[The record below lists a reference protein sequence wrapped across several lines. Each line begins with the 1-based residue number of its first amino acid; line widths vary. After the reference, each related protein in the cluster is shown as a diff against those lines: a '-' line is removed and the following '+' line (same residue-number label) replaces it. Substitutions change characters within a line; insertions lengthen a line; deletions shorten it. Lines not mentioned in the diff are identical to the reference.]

1 MRKTKRIVGVICLG
15 GGLTFCGYSI
25 SRASLGHSSNVKRNS
40 AITEKP
46 KTRKLST
53 GNWGGQHISME
64 VSARRT
70 TIEYDCAHANIDQP
84 IVLDRHGR
92 FSVSGKQ
99 FPEHGGPV
107 RQEDEEGHPARF
119 SGKVTGNTMSLKV
132 ENSTTRELIGNFT
145 VVYGAPP
152 RLFKCK

>member
-1 MRKTKRIVGVICLG
+1 MRCTQRTV
-15 GGLTFCGYSI
+15 
-25 SRASLGHSSNVKRNS
+25 S
-40 AITEKP
+40 AICFTAALVFSGSANSHARLRQLSYTRADAPVSEKP
-46 KTRKLST
+46 RTKPLPT
-53 GNWGGQHISME
+53 GTWGGPHIRLE
-64 VSARRT
+64 VTARHT
-70 TIEYDCAHANIDQP
+70 TIEYDCAHATIDQP
-84 IVLDRHGR
+84 IILDRQGR

-119 SGKVTGNTMSLKV
+119 SGQVKGNAMALRV

-145 VVYGAPP
+145 VVYGAEP